1 MRILLVEDEMRLRE
15 ALTHMLK
22 KKGYAVDSA
31 ADGDSGM
38 EMAAGGI
45 YDILV
50 LDRML
55 PGRDGLSILKEYRG
69 LGFETPV
76 LPMIIWSSLLLLR
89 NCWRGCGPWHG
100 ARAKL

>member
-1 MRILLVEDEMRLRE
+1 MNFKDFCFTIGVVTGKFKGGDQMRILLVEDEMRLRE

-50 LDRML
+50 LDRM
-55 PGRDGLSILKEYRG
+55 RDGTGYPS
-69 LGFETPV
+69 
-76 LPMIIWSSLLLLR
+76 
-89 NCWRGCGPWHG
+89 
-100 ARAKL
+100 